1 MGKAPDRIDL
11 QIIETLRQD
20 GRTPNKSIAKLL
32 NVSETTIA
40 SRIRSM
46 TERDVMRVTLQRD
59 IYSLGY
65 QFQGFL
71 DLYVAG
77 RDAHEVAKDVGDIT
91 GVLAT
96 AVYLGSPDVF
106 VSFGARDR
114 DDLSRIIN
122 DEVAKVSGIQRMD
135 SYVALD
141 IRKFE
146 SGYVALGQDRHA
158 N

>member
-1 MGKAPDRIDL
+1 MPKVPDRIDL

-46 TERDVMRVTLQRD
+46 TERNVMRVTLQRD

-65 QFQGFL
+65 QFHGFL
-71 DLYVAG
+71 DLYIAG
-77 RDAHEVAKDVGDIT
+77 RSVNDIAQDIGVID
-91 GVLAT
+91 GVLAI
-96 AVYLGSPDVF
+96 AVYLGSPDILVT
-106 VSFGARDR
+106 FGARDR
-114 DDLSRIIN
+114 EDLSRIID
-122 DEVAKVSGIQRMD
+122 DEIAKVAGIERVD
-135 SYVALD
+135 SCVALD

-146 SGYVALGQDRHA
+146 SSYVALGEDRNA

>member
-1 MGKAPDRIDL
+1 MGKTPDRVDL
-11 QIIETLRQD
+11 QIIETLRRD
-20 GRTPNKSIAKLL
+20 GRTPNKSIAKQL

-46 TERDVMRVTLQRD
+46 TERNIMRVTLQRD

-65 QFQGFL
+65 QFQAFL

-77 RDAHEVAKDVGDIT
+77 RSVNDVAKDVGEIR
-91 GVLAT
+91 GVLAV
-96 AVYLGSPDVF
+96 AVYLGSPDIL
-106 VSFGARDR
+106 VSLGACDR
-114 DDLSRIIN
+114 EDLSRIIN
-122 DEVAKVSGIQRMD
+122 VDVAKVPGIARVD

-146 SGYVALGQDRHA
+146 SSYVALEEDRNA

>member
-1 MGKAPDRIDL
+1 MGKVPDRIDL
-11 QIIETLRQD
+11 QIIDTLRQD

-40 SRIRSM
+40 SRIRAM
-46 TERDVMRVTLQRD
+46 TERNVMRVTLQRD

-71 DLYVAG
+71 DLYVEG
-77 RDAHEVAKDVGDIT
+77 RSVNDVAAEVGTID

-96 AVYLGSPDVF
+96 AIYLGSPDIL

-114 DDLSRIIN
+114 EDLSRLIN
-122 DEVAKVSGIQRMD
+122 GEVAKVAGIARVD

-141 IRKFE
+141 IRKFV
-146 SGYVALGQDRHA
+146 SGYVALEEERHA

>member
-32 NVSETTIA
+32 DVSETTIA
-40 SRIRSM
+40 SRIRAM
-46 TERDVMRVTLQRD
+46 TERNVMRVTLQRD

-71 DLYVAG
+71 DLYVTG
-77 RDAHEVAKDVGDIT
+77 RDVDEVAKDVGEIA
-91 GVLAT
+91 GVLAI
-96 AVYLGSPDVF
+96 AVYLGNPDML

-114 DDLSRIIN
+114 DDLARIIN
-122 DEVAKVSGIQRMD
+122 GDVAKVSGIQRVD

-146 SGYVALGQDRHA
+146 SGYVALGTDRYA
-158 N
+158 T

>member
-1 MGKAPDRIDL
+1 MGKVPDRIDL

-40 SRIRSM
+40 SRIRAM
-46 TERDVMRVTLQRD
+46 TERNVMRVTLQRD
-59 IYSLGY
+59 FYSLGY

-71 DLYVAG
+71 DLYIAG
-77 RDAHEVAKDVGDIT
+77 RSVSDVAQDLGAID

-96 AVYLGSPDVF
+96 AVYLGSPDIL

-114 DDLSRIIN
+114 EDLSRIIN
-122 DEVAKVSGIQRMD
+122 REVAKVPGIEHMD

-146 SGYVALGQDRHA
+146 SSYVALEEDRHA

>member
-1 MGKAPDRIDL
+1 MPKVPDRIDL
-11 QIIETLRQD
+11 QIIETLRRD
-20 GRTPNKSIAKLL
+20 GRTPNKTIAKLL

-40 SRIRSM
+40 SRIRAM

-77 RDAHEVAKDVGDIT
+77 RSVNDVAQDVGVID
-91 GVLAT
+91 GVLAI
-96 AVYLGSPDVF
+96 AVYLGSPDIL

-114 DDLSRIIN
+114 EDLSRII
-122 DEVAKVSGIQRMD
+122 DDDVAKVPGIERVD
-135 SYVALD
+135 SCVALD

-146 SGYVALGQDRHA
+146 SGYVALGEDRNA

>member
-1 MGKAPDRIDL
+1 MGKVPDRIDL

-40 SRIRSM
+40 SRIRAM

-77 RDAHEVAKDVGDIT
+77 RNVNDVAADVGAIA

-96 AVYLGSPDVF
+96 AIYLGSPDIL

-114 DDLSRIIN
+114 DDLTRIIN
-122 DEVAKVSGIQRMD
+122 GEVAKIAGIERVD

-146 SGYVALGQDRHA
+146 
-158 N
+158 

>member
-1 MGKAPDRIDL
+1 MGKVPDRIDL

-20 GRTPNKSIAKLL
+20 GRTPNKSIAKQL

-40 SRIRSM
+40 SRIRAM

-71 DLYVAG
+71 DLYVSG
-77 RDAHEVAKDVGDIT
+77 RNVTDVAADIGAID

-96 AVYLGSPDVF
+96 AIYLGSPDIF

-122 DEVAKVSGIQRMD
+122 GEVAKVAGIKRVD

-146 SGYVALGQDRHA
+146 SSYVALGEERHA

>member
-1 MGKAPDRIDL
+1 MGKVPDRIDL

-40 SRIRSM
+40 SRIRAM
-46 TERDVMRVTLQRD
+46 TESNVMRVTLQRD
-59 IYSLGY
+59 FYSLGY

-77 RDAHEVAKDVGDIT
+77 RSVGDVARDVGVID

-96 AVYLGSPDVF
+96 AVYLGSPDIL

-114 DDLSRIIN
+114 EDLSRIIN
-122 DEVAKVSGIQRMD
+122 KEVAKVSGIEHMD

-146 SGYVALGQDRHA
+146 SSYVALEEDRHA